1 MSPAIKSDGA
11 RSRGIRI
18 LSLIDGSTHEDFEAA
33 CNTAE
38 DQEIIDQNLVSFDG
52 PIEKQGYQSLDQ
64 QLMLRD

>member
-38 DQEIIDQNLVSFDG
+38 DQEIMDQNLVSFDG
-52 PIEKQGYQSLDQ
+52 PIEKQGYQSLDH